1 MNHIQLWCLFYKWED
16 PQLWDVNGITEG
28 HTESLIQASTLSQP
42 SSSADTRSM
51 RRMYH
56 RSSAGRERKLLCAQ
70 ELPFKKG
77 VCFPLQIPTLQAFAR
92 QWDSLLLN
100 TYYSPGILLNV
111 PSHHWHLITMAT
123 LWDSDWRTVGLR
135 EVEVLAHGHWACQW
149 QHPTTHLCLSYFHTG
164 METGSENT
172 PECPSHAPLPLI
184 TSYSES
190 TELLILYQ
198 DNDHG
203 GRAGPWHKL

>member
-16 PQLWDVNGITEG
+16 PQLWDVNEITEG

-42 SSSADTRSM
+42 SSSADTR
-51 RRMYH
+51 RMYH
-56 RSSAGRERKLLCAQ
+56 SSSAGRERKLLCAQ

-77 VCFPLQIPTLQAFAR
+77 VCFPLQIPTLQAFAK

-149 QHPTTHLCLSYFHTG
+149 QHPTTHLSVLF
-164 METGSENT
+164 
-172 PECPSHAPLPLI
+172 SHRLGDRFWKHPLMSFTHPLPLI